1 MKINEIYK
9 SVSLGAPK
17 RLVKS
22 TCLTIISNICNV
34 LPFGF
39 LGYAI
44 ILLYEYYS
52 NNILKFPN
60 DKLWIVFCG
69 MVISIFLMIVF
80 QILAYRA
87 QYRGAYEISA
97 EGRATLA
104 EKIRKL
110 PMSYFSSKDSND
122 LGETMMGSF
131 DMVEQAVSGILPQ
144 LVAGVLSPVIAIL
157 SFIYIDW
164 RMALAMFIPMPLA
177 FLILYLIKRWEEALG
192 EKTYNARVLV
202 GNYLQEYLEGTEV
215 IRAYNLQGENF
226 VRLKDSFIN
235 LMKANIK
242 QECGLGPVYLIA
254 VSVVKS
260 GISIM
265 TILGT
270 YLLLGGTIS
279 IPKFMI
285 FLLYCNRIFEPLSA
299 AIIKLPEFKYDLIGA
314 KKINRLLNEPEMP
327 GSSNPS
333 IDNYDIVF
341 ESVDFSYQNIPVLKN
356 INTSF
361 EKNKLTAVVGE
372 SGSGK
377 STILKLIA
385 RYYDPQKGSIK
396 LSSFDMKDINPE
408 NLMKNFSM
416 VFQDVYLFEDTIGNN
431 IRYGKEGATQ
441 GDVEK
446 AAKLANCHDFI
457 SKLPLGYNTLVGEGG
472 ATLSGGEKQR
482 ISIARALL
490 KDAPIILLDEAT
502 ASLDPENELEVQMA
516 INNLVENRTVVM
528 VAHKLRTISQADK
541 IIVIK
546 DGEIVQEGTHTEL
559 LLSDGEY
566 KKLWDIQNKT
576 LGWSI

>member
-1 MKINEIYK
+1 MGANIEKINELTIYK
-9 SVSLGAPK
+9 
-17 RLVKS
+17 
-22 TCLTIISNICNV
+22 
-34 LPFGF
+34 
-39 LGYAI
+39 
-44 ILLYEYYS
+44 
-52 NNILKFPN
+52 LK
-60 DKLWIVFCG
+60 
-69 MVISIFLMIVF
+69 
-80 QILAYRA
+80 
-87 QYRGAYEISA
+87 
-97 EGRATLA
+97 
-104 EKIRKL
+104 
-110 PMSYFSSKDSND
+110 
-122 LGETMMGSF
+122 
-131 DMVEQAVSGILPQ
+131 
-144 LVAGVLSPVIAIL
+144 
-157 SFIYIDW
+157 
-164 RMALAMFIPMPLA
+164 
-177 FLILYLIKRWEEALG
+177 
-192 EKTYNARVLV
+192 
-202 GNYLQEYLEGTEV
+202 
-215 IRAYNLQGENF
+215 
-226 VRLKDSFIN
+226 
-235 LMKANIK
+235 
-242 QECGLGPVYLIA
+242 
-254 VSVVKS
+254 
-260 GISIM
+260 
-265 TILGT
+265 
-270 YLLLGGTIS
+270 
-279 IPKFMI
+279 
-285 FLLYCNRIFEPLSA
+285 
-299 AIIKLPEFKYDLIGA
+299 
-314 KKINRLLNEPEMP
+314 
-327 GSSNPS
+327 
-333 IDNYDIVF
+333 
-341 ESVDFSYQNIPVLKN
+341 KN